1 MNKQEKIIVVLLAIA
16 LAGSVYLSNRDQKR
30 RMEYARQQAALAGA
44 TGGSEAGAL
53 AGTTGGAHPGLSA
66 GAGAGTTAGAG
77 ADATTGVELGAA
89 AGAER
94 SPEGTPPVASPAA
107 EAAELGATGGAQPGL
122 AAARSAAP
130 ERTFTLSNDV
140 AVVTLTSK
148 GGAVKAAKLLQYN
161 RTRDPADGVVELDF
175 AAAPTLSLENLPG
188 FGTAADFD
196 VVVAADGR
204 SAVLTAETAAGLAL
218 RRELAFENGYRL
230 AVSDTFTNRA
240 PAAIALPAYAVRLG
254 PVRRLG
260 VGGTDADLAIDAKVV
275 ENGKTDVAE
284 INKTTDDHGFAAL
297 FGSAG
302 GGCRAATVS
311 PTAPAA
317 ASAAKPGEVHWAAVR
332 ERFFLQ
338 ILTPSVPATGLS
350 VEATRQVAAPAGRLD
365 IETVSTSLLQPAASL
380 EAGAGLQRGYSLF
393 VGPRKLSELRKIGPD
408 YVQVMRFGTW
418 GFFCRHLLDL
428 LNFLHSLVPNYGVA
442 IILLTALVRLVLYPV
457 NKKNAESMRKMQEI
471 QPLIKEVQAKF
482 KDDPKKLQAETM
494 RIYGENKVNPLSS
507 CLPMLIQLP
516 VFIALFTVLRSS
528 VELRYAPF
536 LWVADL
542 SEPENLFKGALFGY
556 SLNILPIAMA
566 GTMALQSYL
575 TPTAGDPSQQK
586 MMMVMMPV
594 MMLVMFYQ
602 FPAALGLYWTVSQVF
617 AIAGVIRAKHVKRK
631 NGGVS
636 GGTLTV
642 EPPRETRQMRRDR
655 MRNA

>member
-30 RMEYARQQAALAGA
+30 RMEYARQQAAAAEVGAVPGATGAAQPELVSGAEQSPEGSPPVASLAAAGAVPGA
-44 TGGSEAGAL
+44 TGGS
-53 AGTTGGAHPGLSA
+53 
-66 GAGAGTTAGAG
+66 
-77 ADATTGVELGAA
+77 
-89 AGAER
+89 
-94 SPEGTPPVASPAA
+94 
-107 EAAELGATGGAQPGL
+107 QPGL

-204 SAVLTAETAAGLAL
+204 SAVLTAETSAGLAL

-260 VGGTDADLAIDAKVV
+260 VGGTDADLAIDAKIV

-284 INKTTDDHGFAAL
+284 INKTTDAHGFAAL
-297 FGSAG
+297 FGAAG
-302 GGCRAATVS
+302 GGCRSSATVS
-311 PTAPAA
+311 PVAPAVA
-317 ASAAKPGEVHWAAVR
+317 TFAKSGEIHWASVR

-338 ILTPSVPATGLS
+338 ILTPVVPATGLS
-350 VEATRQVAAPAGRLD
+350 IEASRIVNAPGGRFEID
-365 IETVSTSLLQPAASL
+365 SASASLLHAGTVL
-380 EAGAGLQRGYSLF
+380 EPGTGLQRGYSLF

-408 YVQVMRFGTW
+408 YVKIMRFGVW
-418 GFFCRHLLDL
+418 AFFCRALLDL
-428 LNFLHSLVPNYGVA
+428 LNFLYSLVPNYGVA

-494 RIYGENKVNPLSS
+494 RIYGENKVNPLAS

-542 SEPENLFKGALFGY
+542 SEPENLFKGAIFGY

-594 MMLVMFYQ
+594 MMLVIFYPS
-602 FPAALGLYWTVSQVF
+602 PAALGLYWTVSQVF

-631 NGGVS
+631 NGGAS

>member
-16 LAGSVYLSNRDQKR
+16 LAGSMYLSNRDAKLRQAL
-30 RMEYARQQAALAGA
+30 ARQQAAAAAADAAA
-44 TGGSEAGAL
+44 TGSAQPELVSGAEQSPEGSPPVASL
-53 AGTTGGAHPGLSA
+53 
-66 GAGAGTTAGAG
+66 
-77 ADATTGVELGAA
+77 AA
-89 AGAER
+89 AGAV
-94 SPEGTPPVASPAA
+94 P
-107 EAAELGATGGAQPGL
+107 GATGGAQPGL
-122 AAARSAAP
+122 AAADAAALP

-148 GGAVKAAKLLQYN
+148 GGAVKAAKLLKYD

-188 FGTAADFD
+188 FGAATDFD
-196 VVVAADGR
+196 IVVAADGR
-204 SAVLTAETAAGLAL
+204 SAVLTAETPAGLAL

-230 AVSDTFTNRA
+230 AVSDTFTNRTA
-240 PAAIALPAYAVRLG
+240 AAIALPAYAIRLG

-260 VGGTDADLAIDAKVV
+260 SGGSDADLAIDAKIA
-275 ENGKTDVAE
+275 ENGKIDVAE

-297 FGSAG
+297 FGAAG
-302 GGCRAATVS
+302 SGCRAATVS
-311 PTAPAA
+311 PVAPAA

-338 ILTPSVPATGLS
+338 ILTPTVPAVGLS

-365 IETVSTSLLQPAASL
+365 IETVSTSLLQPEAAVEPGGS
-380 EAGAGLQRGYSLF
+380 LQRGYSLF
-393 VGPRKLSELRKIGPD
+393 VGPRKLSELRKLGTD
-408 YVQVMRFGTW
+408 YVQIMRFGLW
-418 GFFCRHLLDL
+418 AFFCRALLDL
-428 LNFLHSLVPNYGVA
+428 LNFLYSLVPNYGVA

-471 QPLIKEVQAKF
+471 QPLVKEVQAKF

-528 VELRYAPF
+528 VELRYASF

-542 SEPENLFKGALFGY
+542 SEPENLFKDVFGFGVN
-556 SLNILPIAMA
+556 LLPIAMA
-566 GTMALQSYL
+566 GTMALQSYI

-617 AIAGVIRAKHVKRK
+617 AIAGVVRAKHVKRK

-642 EPPRETRQMRRDR
+642 ESPPETRQMRRDR

>member
-30 RMEYARQQAALAGA
+30 RMEYARQQAALVAA
-44 TGGSEAGAL
+44 QTPAPAPVAPL
-53 AGTTGGAHPGLSA
+53 AASTNAPAFVQTPASA
-66 GAGAGTTAGAG
+66 P
-77 ADATTGVELGAA
+77 V
-89 AGAER
+89 
-94 SPEGTPPVASPAA
+94 PVASAV
-107 EAAELGATGGAQPGL
+107 
-122 AAARSAAP
+122 SAIP

-140 AVVTLTSK
+140 VVVTLTSK
-148 GGAVKAAKLLQYN
+148 GGAVKAAKLLAYD

-175 AAAPTLSLENLPG
+175 AAAPTLSLEKIPG
-188 FGTAADFD
+188 FGTDADFD
-196 VVVAADGR
+196 VVVAVDGR
-204 SAVLTAETAAGLAL
+204 SAVLTAETPDGLAL

-240 PAAIALPAYAVRLG
+240 AAAVSLPAYAIRLG
-254 PVRRLG
+254 PVHRLG
-260 VGGTDADLAIDAKVV
+260 AGGSDTDLAIDAKVS
-275 ENGKTDVAE
+275 ENGKTDIAE
-284 INKTTDDHGFAAL
+284 INSATKDHGFAAL
-297 FGSAG
+297 FGAAG
-302 GGCRAATVS
+302 GGCRAATLS
-311 PTAPAA
+311 PAAPATT
-317 ASAAKPGEVHWAAVR
+317 SAAKPGEIHWAAVR

-338 ILTPSVPATGLS
+338 ILTPAAPAAGLS
-350 VEATRQVAAPAGRLD
+350 VEASRRLDAPAGRL
-365 IETVSTSLLQPAASL
+365 ELASASASLLQAEASI
-380 EAGAGLQRGYSLF
+380 APGAGFQRGYSLF

-408 YVQVMRFGTW
+408 YVQIMRFGTW
-418 GFFCRHLLDL
+418 GFFCRLLLDL
-428 LNFLHSLVPNYGVA
+428 LNFLYGIVPNYGVA

-457 NKKNAESMRKMQEI
+457 NKRNAESMRKMQEI
-471 QPLIKEVQAKF
+471 QPLIKEVQTKF

-516 VFIALFTVLRSS
+516 VFVALFTVLRSS

-542 SEPENLFKGALFGY
+542 SEPENLFRNVFGFGV
-556 SLNILPIAMA
+556 NILPIAMA
-566 GTMALQSYL
+566 GTMALQSYI

-617 AIAGVIRAKHVKRK
+617 AIVGVVRAKHLKRK
-631 NGGVS
+631 NGGAS